1 MTISKAVQHGT
12 LVYIYDEE
20 GRQVTSIS
28 APGRWASDGLKS
40 YTSHCVHIQKGTLL
54 YTYDAKGRQIGSPK
68 RLAAVDEALSA

>member
-28 APGRWASDGLKS
+28 APGRWSGDGLKS
-40 YTSHCVHIQKGTLL
+40 YTPHCIHIQKGTLL

-68 RLAAVDEALSA
+68 RLNASDEVLSA